1 MVKGNCFKRKL
12 CTKIQDA
19 VEVYRLYTLLL
30 LLRILKDTTNSRG
43 YIHQVTPKKINYS
56 QNQTLFS
63 LHKVLAPQNFH
74 MFLSLQMFHTCTKEL
89 HSIPCFENN
98 FVYTCTPYLQKLIII
113 MCPFCTKL
121 KQGLEDFFFWE
132 VTQPPGGY

>member
-56 QNQTLFS
+56 QN
-63 LHKVLAPQNFH
+63 
-74 MFLSLQMFHTCTKEL
+74 
-89 HSIPCFENN
+89 
-98 FVYTCTPYLQKLIII
+98 
-113 MCPFCTKL
+113 
-121 KQGLEDFFFWE
+121 
-132 VTQPPGGY
+132 